1 MSNSETIRQNVFKSG
16 FSFDDIIN
24 LESYIRKET
33 AIFWA
38 DEDHFREAL
47 SREPQLKWH
56 DQHLIVLP
64 LLQLKEEHSKTV
76 EYSLSLMGQMFL
88 DSSTDFV
95 TPIGL
100 FGTALSLF
108 IQLEPTCS
116 EKVAN
121 PESWIQDLTRLSGTF
136 LDLSFK
142 QAEDKPFSQHERIR
156 FAKDW
161 NFFVKNQSEL
171 SH

>member
-1 MSNSETIRQNVFKSG
+1 MSDSETFRQNVFKAG

-24 LESYIRKET
+24 LKSYIRKET

-47 SREPQLKWH
+47 SREPHLKWH
-56 DQHLIVLP
+56 EQHLIVVP
-64 LLQLKEEHSKTV
+64 LLQLDEDHSKAV
-76 EYSLSLMGQMFL
+76 EYSLSLMGRMFL
-88 DSSTDFV
+88 DPSTDCV

-108 IQLEPTCS
+108 VQLEPTCS
-116 EKVAN
+116 EKVAH

-142 QAEDKPFSQHERIR
+142 QAEGEPFSDHERMR

-161 NFFVKNQSEL
+161 EFFVKHQSDL
-171 SH
+171 WH